1 MKCPYCGHTEDRV
14 SDSRQIDDGETI
26 RRRRE
31 CLHCKQRFTTYEKV
45 EKANFVVI
53 RKDGSRQQFDRD
65 KLIKGILKSCIKR
78 PVAIEQIENLVTQI
92 EILNNNAP
100 RKEVPSKEI
109 GEQVMARLK
118 DIDQVAYIRF
128 ASVYKEFEDLQSF
141 TKELQSMVDV
151 KPDFEKIETD
161 FSDDE

>member
-31 CLHCKQRFTTYEKV
+31 CLACKQRFTTYEKV
-45 EKANFVVI
+45 EKANFFVI
-53 RKDGSRQQFDRD
+53 KKDGSRQPFDRD
-65 KLIKGILKSCIKR
+65 KLIKGILTSCTKR
-78 PVAIEQIENLVTQI
+78 PVTMKQIENIVNQV
-92 EILNNNAP
+92 EISNNNTH
-100 RKEVPSKEI
+100 RQEVPSKEI
-109 GEQVMARLK
+109 GEQVMAHLK

-141 TKELQSMVDV
+141 TRELQSMMDND
-151 KPDFEKIETD
+151 PPGPNNYED
-161 FSDDE
+161 

>member
-31 CLHCKQRFTTYEKV
+31 CLACKQRFTTYEKV
-45 EKANFVVI
+45 EKANFFVI
-53 RKDGSRQQFDRD
+53 KKDGSRQPFERD
-65 KLIKGILKSCIKR
+65 KLIKGILTSCTKR
-78 PVAIEQIENLVTQI
+78 PVTMKQIENIVTQI
-92 EILNNNAP
+92 ETLNNNTH
-100 RKEVPSKEI
+100 RREVPSKEI
-109 GEQVMARLK
+109 GEQVMSRLK

-141 TKELQSMVDV
+141 TRELQTMTDDDS
-151 KPDFEKIETD
+151 PDSQNNED
-161 FSDDE
+161 N